1 MSESRVCKECV
12 KCGAS
17 VSSVGQVQKSGFAS
31 GRTQSEQK
39 EKEEE
44 EEVVEEEEEE
54 EALCRNTGLAYSFAL
69 LELNPQT
76 ETLH

>member
-1 MSESRVCKECV
+1 M
-12 KCGAS
+12 
-17 VSSVGQVQKSGFAS
+17 GQVQKSGFAS

-44 EEVVEEEEEE
+44 EEEEEE

-69 LELNPQT
+69 LVLNPQT
-76 ETLH
+76 ETLHYSCISTSLPTTLHLAYRAL